1 MAVADPL
8 SSGSFLKV
16 ETRDVEEWE
25 QQFTDALEIG
35 YSYELAKRM
44 EQFKTNPALGYR
56 TAGSKAE
63 FETGEMLCREMEAIG
78 LADVRKD
85 RVTVDAWEFEKAEM
99 RFTDAAGTEHC
110 FQLGAYQTNFDTRG
124 PREFQMV
131 YLGKGT
137 ADCYERVD
145 VKGKLVLVDINQ
157 RDEWWI
163 NFPVYQAWLRG
174 AAALVAVQEQ
184 GYGEIHNT
192 ALNAQDIAGP
202 ADAPAF
208 SISQAD
214 AWVLKKA
221 MMEAGSCPDESE
233 MEPGNMGGIA
243 VRFEARTTV
252 VPDRETYNITGTIPG
267 RNTDRMILLSA
278 HYDSYFSGFQDDN
291 AAVAMMLGIARAF
304 LKCGYKP
311 KYNLV
316 FCAMAAEEWGV
327 ANSKYD
333 WSTGAYEQVF
343 TARPEWRGRTFA
355 DLNFELPAHA
365 HGRRDA
371 VRCTYEYEDFLSR
384 FLEGIEVDREAY
396 PEGVEV
402 LCPIQTWS
410 DDFSMAVAGIPSMVN
425 EFSGGEFMETH
436 YHSQFD
442 NDNVYQE
449 PVYRFHHMLYGR
461 LVMAFDRLVLPPMNF
476 ERLIRAVADS
486 DDVGVRR
493 RAEADFWG
501 MKYALRGAREVS
513 RALYRRIRQINQEYG
528 ALLAAGDVEE
538 ADRMFARCGALQERL
553 LYIFRKEQDYFV
565 RLNWHDEVLFPQEA
579 VQDNLRALYK
589 ALRHVEEGN
598 ARAALEDIYG
608 IDNNRYAFLFDEQTF
623 GYFTQ
628 YVLNQPDSRLKWGA
642 GRIVHHENLFHLVQ
656 SLKKK
661 LAAERESGAAA
672 AETAAA
678 ALSPQAP
685 ASRPPEAALPVDLTP
700 EYQELR
706 RVTDNQIAC
715 YRDDIRYMTESIK
728 KLTAWMQECLTM

>member
-1 MAVADPL
+1 M

-16 ETRDVEEWE
+16 ETREVDDWE
-25 QQFTDALEIG
+25 QQFTNALEIG
-35 YSYELAKRM
+35 YSYQLAKRM

-78 LADVRKD
+78 LKDVHKD
-85 RVTVDAWEFEKAEM
+85 KVTVDAWEFEKAEM
-99 RFTDAAGTEHC
+99 RFTDSEGVRHC
-110 FQLGAYQTNFDTRG
+110 FQLGAYQTNFDTEG
-124 PREFQMV
+124 TREFEIV

-137 ADCYERVD
+137 ADCYDRVD

-163 NFPVYQAWLRG
+163 NFPVYQAHLRG

-184 GYGEIHNT
+184 GYGEVHNT

-221 MMEAGSCPDESE
+221 MMEAGSCPDESG
-233 MEPGNMGGIA
+233 MEPGNMGA
-243 VRFEARTTV
+243 VTVEFEARTTV
-252 VPDRETYNITGTIPG
+252 APDRETYNIVGTIPG
-267 RNTDRMILLSA
+267 RGTDRMILITA

-291 AAVAMMLGIARAF
+291 AAVAMMFGIARAL
-304 LKCGYKP
+304 LKSGYRP
-311 KYNLV
+311 KFNLV

-333 WSTGAYEQVF
+333 WSTGAYEEVF
-343 TARPEWRGRTFA
+343 TAHPEWRGKTFA
-355 DLNFELPAHA
+355 NLNFELPAHA
-365 HGRRDA
+365 HGQMDA

-384 FLEGIEVDREAY
+384 FLEGVEVDQAAY
-396 PEGVEV
+396 PDGVEV

-449 PVYRFHHMLYGR
+449 PVYRFHHVLYGR
-461 LVMAFDRLVLPPMNF
+461 LVMAFDRLLLPPMNF
-476 ERLIRAVADS
+476 ERLIRAVTDS
-486 DDVGVRR
+486 DDVGIRR
-493 RAEADFWG
+493 KAEVDTWEMKRALKKA
-501 MKYALRGAREVS
+501 KEVS
-513 RALYRRIRQINQEYG
+513 RALYRRITELNRDYVAFLDQ
-528 ALLAAGDVEE
+528 GDMEA
-538 ADRMFARCGALQERL
+538 ADRLFARCGEMQERL

-589 ALRHVEEGN
+589 ALRHAWEGN

-608 IDNNRYAFLFDEQTF
+608 IDNNRYAFLFDEQVF
-623 GYFTQ
+623 NYFTQ
-628 YVLNQPDSRLKWGA
+628 YVLNQPGNRLKWGA
-642 GRIVHHENLFHLVQ
+642 GRIVHHENLFQLVR
-656 SLKKK
+656 SLKEK
-661 LAAERESGAAA
+661 LEEGREKD
-672 AETAAA
+672 
-678 ALSPQAP
+678 
-685 ASRPPEAALPVDLTP
+685 VDLTP
-700 EYQELR
+700 EYLELK
-706 RVTDNQIAC
+706 RVTENQTAC